1 MGVTPLPYRSTM
13 HGEQALE
20 ELIDTEHLFVLEY
33 QRSEQVF
40 GKGAAVSVAL
50 ELEYETFYPGL
61 RVVPPLPSLPPLR
74 RRPSRRVQHRRMIL
88 GLVVVTLLVLLAL
101 PIRSIGGHPIAGSA
115 PAPGQV
121 YVVQSG
127 DTLASI
133 AHQVAPGQAGSMVGR
148 LAAEAGSSTIVP
160 GEHLLI
166 P

>member
-1 MGVTPLPYRSTM
+1 M
-13 HGEQALE
+13 HGEQAFE

-61 RVVPPLPSLPPLR
+61 RVVPPLPPLPR

-101 PIRSIGGHPIAGSA
+101 PIRAIGGHPIAGSA

-121 YVVQSG
+121 YVVQNG

-133 AHQVAPGQAGSMVGR
+133 AHQVAPGQAGSMVER